1 MEIKEAVE
9 LQCNDFSLPRWD
21 ELPDIELYMD
31 QVVTLMTKYFGGLSA
46 PDEPPLTPS
55 MVNNYVKNGI
65 IPAPVKKK
73 YSRTHLLHLIIICV
87 MKPVLPIADIS
98 LLIKKMLSVK
108 TQEEVL
114 DFFAERFTNEYNN
127 TLNVLK
133 SYAQED
139 LKQNQ
144 NEEEVICTSIMH
156 AAAISY
162 SSKLYAEKM
171 LGKLDREVPAEDKPK
186 KEKKKSSKNED

>member
-9 LQCNDFSLPRWD
+9 LQCNDFTLPRWD

-46 PDEPPLTPS
+46 PDEPTLTPS
-55 MVNNYVKNGI
+55 MINNYVKNGI

-73 YSRTHLLHLIIICV
+73 YSRTHLLQLIIICV

-98 LLIKKMLSVK
+98 LLIKKLLSVK
-108 TQEEVL
+108 TEEEL
-114 DFFAERFTNEYNN
+114 LNFFAEQFTNEYNN

-133 SYAQED
+133 LFAQDD

-156 AAAISY
+156 ATAISY

-171 LGKLDREVPAEDKPK
+171 LGKLDREVSVDDKPK
-186 KEKKKSSKNED
+186 KEKKKSSRSED